1 MAVQLCCPGGAALVL
16 MLAIAS
22 RDATSDSCRVHSG
35 PRAYATGVLA
45 NGSCAYCTTAGTVQP
60 CSSGMQSGTVAY
72 PGRTNRSGCVGRWCL
87 SCGGPIHPPP
97 GSSVYLSP
105 QCGFFDDSVG
115 DRPALADLRGP
126 LVNVSLIVAAAGIRL
141 NQTLTLAGTSSV
153 VGGPLHISSP
163 PPGCGVQLTNT
174 PGHTTIK
181 ATIGSGL
188 RVTGPECGVSVA
200 PAHFG
205 VGIIATVSVG
215 SIRPGPFQNGPFFS
229 VAAANVAGAISTT
242 APDNTAVLLD
252 RSYTHRVAFPSNP
265 QNWSHVVNLSAY
277 LAVFGAS
284 YEIAYYHDGQRTI
297 PTPAWVDR
305 LAAANKVLAPIAA
318 IVAIG
323 ILRSAAVAPKVHV
336 D

>member
-1 MAVQLCCPGGAALVL
+1 ML

-22 RDATSDSCRVHSG
+22 RDATTDSCSTHAG

-45 NGSCAYCTTAGTVQP
+45 NGSCAYCTTAGTVQT
-60 CSSGMQSGTVAY
+60 CSSGMQSGTVTY

-97 GSSVYLSP
+97 GTTVYLSP
-105 QCGFFDDSVG
+105 ACGFFDDSVG
-115 DRPALADLRGP
+115 DRPAAADLRGP
-126 LVNVSLIVAAAGIRL
+126 LVNISLVVAASGIRL

-153 VGGPLHISSP
+153 VGGPLHIAAI

-174 PGHTTIK
+174 PGHTTISTK
-181 ATIGSGL
+181 IDSAL
-188 RVTGPECGVSVA
+188 RVTDSECGVSIA

-205 VGIIATVSVG
+205 VGVVATVTVD
-215 SIRPGPFQNGPFFS
+215 SIRPGPYQSGPFFS

-242 APDNTAVLLD
+242 APGNSAVLLD
-252 RSYTHRVAFPSNP
+252 RSYTHRASFPANP
-265 QNWSHVVNLSAY
+265 QNWSSVVNLSAY

-284 YEIAYYHDGQRTI
+284 YEIAYYHDGQRTL
-297 PTPAWVDR
+297 PTPPWVDR

-323 ILRSAAVAPKVHV
+323 ILRGAAVAPKAHV